1 MRITSLSHKRRVLI
15 FYTKTAKMCQDIDKV
30 VGRCEMTMTE
40 KDGFTVYGRQQLSLP
55 VLLSVPHAGR
65 DYPEIVFQ
73 SLRLPRESLIRLEDR
88 YADLLL
94 RASVGSGIPAIVAHK
109 ARAWIDLNRDER
121 DLDVE
126 MVRSANAADYPAPGL
141 KQRGGLG
148 LVPRRLAGDGDIWK
162 CQFEMADINTRIESY
177 HRPYHA
183 EIDELLKLMHAKFG
197 VAILLDLHSMPPIRQ
212 SQSVT
217 PPQFVVGDRFGQ
229 SCSSPFSELLVEQ
242 IRLSGYRAALNHPY
256 SGEHIL
262 RRHAR
267 PRSNVHALQLE
278 VDRSLYLDSNLR
290 EPTHLLGSI
299 SLLVANLARALA
311 SQALGSST
319 LIAAE

>member
-1 MRITSLSHKRRVLI
+1 
-15 FYTKTAKMCQDIDKV
+15 
-30 VGRCEMTMTE
+30 MTMTE
-40 KDGFTVYGRQQLSLP
+40 KDGFTVYGRRQMSVP

-65 DYPEIVFQ
+65 DYPEIIFQ
-73 SLRLPRESLIRLEDR
+73 SVRLPRESLTRLEDR

-94 RASVGSGIPAIVAHK
+94 RASVGNGAPAIVAHK
-109 ARAWIDLNRDER
+109 ARAWIDLNRDEQ

-126 MVRSANAADYPAPGL
+126 MVRNAKSEDYPAPGL

-148 LVPRRLAGDGDIWK
+148 LIPRRLAGDGEIWK
-162 CQFEMADINTRIESY
+162 GQFELAEINARIEKF
-177 HRPYHA
+177 HRPYHE
-183 EIDELLKLMHAKFG
+183 EIADLLKLMHAKFG
-197 VAILLDLHSMPPIRQ
+197 IAILLDLHSMPPIRQ
-212 SQSVT
+212 AQSGL

-290 EPTHLLGSI
+290 EPTHLVGSI
-299 SLLVANLARALA
+299 SLLIADLVRALA
-311 SQALGSST
+311 NQALGSST